1 MKASPYEISVLC
13 AEPAKY
19 DKLDLAFV
27 VREGKATQRLGIWNC
42 SSNITLY
49 QQWFGMLCD
58 RVSLCHGSAG
68 THRCQNQAY
77 SG

>member
-1 MKASPYEISVLC
+1 MKASPYEISVLR
-13 AEPAKY
+13 AAKY

-42 SSNITLY
+42 NGFY

-58 RVSLCHGSAG
+58 RVSLCHSSAG